1 MGYWLL
7 SLWGKKIYNREAEVT
22 SPKQAK
28 PNPCCPLVNEPISF
42 WLSVGA
48 KQPQGNSFVGAKL

>member
-42 WLSVGA
+42 RLSVGA